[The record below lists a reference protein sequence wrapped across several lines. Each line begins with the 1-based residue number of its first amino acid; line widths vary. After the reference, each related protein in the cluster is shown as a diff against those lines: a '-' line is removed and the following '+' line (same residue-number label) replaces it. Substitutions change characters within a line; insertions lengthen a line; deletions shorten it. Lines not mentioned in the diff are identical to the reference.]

1 MRLAYSPMWSVSV
14 PLGWAMFAVVVA
26 GIAFA
31 WWARIHLG
39 ALWSG
44 AVTRKFNHRIVD
56 TGPYALV
63 RHPIYTG
70 LLSAAIATGV
80 ARGAWPALAGA
91 LILWLGIWM
100 KARLEERFL
109 SEQLGSEYAAY
120 RARVPML
127 VPFLKV

>member
-1 MRLAYSPMWSVSV
+1 
-14 PLGWAMFAVVVA
+14 MFAVVVA

-109 SEQLGSEYAAY
+109 SEELGAEYAAY

-127 VPFLKV
+127 VPFVKV